1 MSRSL
6 AVHPQADRFVLGTD
20 WNLWN
25 FGKDG
30 RPLWR
35 RSAPASVLG
44 GGGTPSRLIGAA
56 VLWQF
61 ARRRLLGFGGWS
73 LFAAKASEAAPAV
86 NSNSLRDPNWAGGVP
101 G

>member
-1 MSRSL
+1 MRWWKSIPELDAGTTLAGKRIKLDQYEMSPSL

-56 VLWQF
+56 VLW
-61 ARRRLLGFGGWS
+61 
-73 LFAAKASEAAPAV
+73 
-86 NSNSLRDPNWAGGVP
+86 
-101 G
+101 